1 MPWYC
6 FVALAII
13 CFLLLLC
20 LCWLCCLAKFV
31 FICSSSLDKT
41 SSLAHLQ
48 TSITNIISQSSQ
60 EVLSNDCA
68 CMFSCCLSFFGFLP
82 SACQNQLYICLLTF
96 PMCCVYALNRLT
108 TKTIKIFYVYAIT
121 LFSSGKFHRKE
132 LLPIDGNLSI
142 TEH

>member
-1 MPWYC
+1 MFMLC
-6 FVALAII
+6 SMFIQMFVRRGGVE
-13 CFLLLLC
+13 CRGTVS
-20 LCWLCCLAKFV
+20 WLWRSSVFCCYSVSAGSVVSLSSS

-82 SACQNQLYICLLTF
+82 SACQNQLTF
-96 PMCCVYALNRLT
+96 VCSHSLCV
-108 TKTIKIFYVYAIT
+108 VCMH
-121 LFSSGKFHRKE
+121 S
-132 LLPIDGNLSI
+132 ID
-142 TEH
+142 